1 MKYIISLPQKLSIPI
16 ALFPKLFLKKVCYMT
31 ENDERS
37 NAFEFS
43 DLNEAI
49 EQCKKCNRL
58 SPWHERTWIVEEI
71 E

>member
-1 MKYIISLPQKLSIPI
+1 MKYIISLPRKLSNP
-16 ALFPKLFLKKVCYMT
+16 LFPKFFLKKVCYMK
-31 ENDERS
+31 EDDERS

-49 EQCKKCNRL
+49 EQCKKCNYL
-58 SPWHERTWIVEEI
+58 SPRHERTWIVEEI